1 MPHLKTDITADWRV
15 GMYAIPFLIGD
26 PLARRRYLKV
36 ISVPA
41 GRSEAGLMPE
51 GSVVQILMRDGST
64 VLRRADEFQYCP
76 EHAYENMLAK
86 IKEDHEQWKTA
97 KRNRYLHKWKAY
109 LKDGVWYES
118 GDPELG
124 SGSSVDAET

>member
-1 MPHLKTDITADWRV
+1 
-15 GMYAIPFLIGD
+15 MYAIPFLIGD
-26 PLARRRYLKV
+26 PLARRRFLKV

-41 GRSEAGLMPE
+41 GRSEVGLMPE

-76 EHAYENMLAK
+76 EHAYEGMLTK
-86 IKEDHEQWKTA
+86 IREDHEQWKTA

-109 LKDGVWYES
+109 LRTGNWFES

-124 SGSSVDAET
+124 SGSSQEPMEQ